1 MDARDAI
8 VAETRAAILRAD
20 DGSDSAAVSPA
31 VLAKMKAMEDKKS
44 GAKSKNPI
52 IRAFQL
58 FPVLEV
64 VLYMALYA
72 LVFGALFAFL
82 EDWSFADGV
91 YFTVMSGTSIG
102 YGDVSPMTTTGRF
115 LSIFYMPFAV
125 VFVSTQLGEVPDKL
139 FGSGDGNDKKLEKL
153 MSADLSL
160 EGILAMDKDGD
171 GSVLNLS
178 YFRSFVPPFNSIC
191 LSKIAYSYRWINLSF
206 CGTCLVKLAS

>member
-8 VAETRAAILRAD
+8 VAETRAALLRAG
-20 DGSDSAAVSPA
+20 DGSKPAAVSPA

-44 GAKSKNPI
+44 GAKSNNPI
-52 IRAFQL
+52 ERVFQL

-64 VLYMALYA
+64 VLYMTIYTVA
-72 LVFGALFAFL
+72 FGNLFAYL
-82 EDWSFADGV
+82 ENWSFADGV
-91 YFTVMSGTSIG
+91 YFAVISGTSIG
-102 YGDVSPMTTTGRF
+102 YGDVSPVTSTGRF
-115 LSIFYMPFAV
+115 LSILYIPFAV

-171 GSVLNLS
+171 GSVH
-178 YFRSFVPPFNSIC
+178 
-191 LSKIAYSYRWINLSF
+191 
-206 CGTCLVKLAS
+206 LVL